1 MVILTRGVKLPQ
13 SSRSVQSA
21 RLVKSSKFIKSYDYV
36 ILICGVFIGVLL
48 ITICI
53 VSKKRKAEY
62 YKKHEGLLID
72 IKNKISKMIPYFDKH
87 ERIRLTRLKL
97 QPDIK
102 SYTINKHDMHLCL
115 EQSDGNYYDENILI
129 YVTLH
134 ELAHIFC
141 NEIGH
146 TDAYFNIFERLLR
159 IADKVGIYDPTMALP
174 KEYCGIKI

>member
-1 MVILTRGVKLPQ
+1 MAILMRTP
-13 SSRSVQSA
+13 
-21 RLVKSSKFIKSYDYV
+21 KSSKSSQSSQSSNFIKSYDYV
-36 ILICGVFIGVLL
+36 ILICCVFIGVLL

-53 VSKKRKAEY
+53 VYKKKKAEY
-62 YKKHEGLLID
+62 YKKHKGLLID
-72 IKNKISKMIPYFDKH
+72 IKNKIAKMIPYFDKH
-87 ERIRLTRLKL
+87 ERGRLTRLKL